1 MPTVVQQTI
10 PEKIKQRRSQMLV
23 HSCLYYDMDD
33 SIIDDH
39 TWQRWADEL
48 SELQNEYPQHCK
60 VDFFDKEFIG
70 WDGSSGYHLPLRDP
84 WVRNKAAQILSYSEK
99 NCVQPEEDVIQYTGN
114 LEEFM

>member
-1 MPTVVQQTI
+1 MVQQTI

-23 HSCLYYDMDD
+23 HSCLYYDMDE

-48 SELQNEYPQHCK
+48 SELQNANPQHCK
-60 VDFFDKEFIG
+60 INFFDKEFDG
-70 WDGSSGYHLPLRDP
+70 WDGTSGYHLPLRNP
-84 WVRNKAAQILSYSEK
+84 YVQSKARQILSYNEK
-99 NCVQPEEDVIQYTGN
+99 NCVQPHKDVIQYTGN

>member
-1 MPTVVQQTI
+1 MVQQTI

-23 HSCLYYDMDD
+23 HSCLYYDMDE

-48 SELQNEYPQHCK
+48 AELQNEYPEHCRLK
-60 VDFFDKEFIG
+60 FFDKEFIA
-70 WDGSSGYHLPLRDP
+70 WDGTSGYHLPLRDP
-84 WVRNKAAQILSYSEK
+84 YVQSQARKILDYHEK
-99 NCVQPEEDVIQYTGN
+99 NSVQPQPEVIQYTGN

>member
-1 MPTVVQQTI
+1 MVQQTI

-60 VDFFDKEFIG
+60 IGLFDKEFVG
-70 WDGSSGYHLPLRDP
+70 WDGTSGYHLPLRDP

>member
-60 VDFFDKEFIG
+60 IGFFDKEFVG
-70 WDGSSGYHLPLRDP
+70 WDGTSGYHLPLRDP

-99 NCVQPEEDVIQYTGN
+99 NCVQPEEDVIQYTNN

>member
-1 MPTVVQQTI
+1 MVQQTI

>member
-1 MPTVVQQTI
+1 
-10 PEKIKQRRSQMLV
+10 
-23 HSCLYYDMDD
+23 MDD
-33 SIIDDH
+33 SVIDDH

-60 VDFFDKEFIG
+60 IGFFDKEFVG
-70 WDGSSGYHLPLRDP
+70 WDGTSGYHLPLRNP
-84 WVRNKAAQILSYSEK
+84 WVRNKAAQILSYNEK

>member
-1 MPTVVQQTI
+1 MVQQTI

-60 VDFFDKEFIG
+60 IGFFDKEFVG
-70 WDGSSGYHLPLRDP
+70 WDGTSGYHLPLRDP
-84 WVRNKAAQILSYSEK
+84 WVRNKATQILSYSEK

>member
-1 MPTVVQQTI
+1 VVQQTI

-60 VDFFDKEFIG
+60 IGFFDKEFVG
-70 WDGSSGYHLPLRDP
+70 WDGTSGYHLPLRDP
-84 WVRNKAAQILSYSEK
+84 WVRNKATQILSYSEK

>member
-1 MPTVVQQTI
+1 VVQQTI

-60 VDFFDKEFIG
+60 IGFFDKEFVG
-70 WDGSSGYHLPLRDP
+70 WDGTSGYHLPLRDP

>member
-1 MPTVVQQTI
+1 VVQQTI

>member
-60 VDFFDKEFIG
+60 IGFFDKEFVG
-70 WDGSSGYHLPLRDP
+70 WDGTSGYHLPLRDP
-84 WVRNKAAQILSYSEK
+84 WVRNKATQILSYSEK

>member
-1 MPTVVQQTI
+1 MVQQTI

-60 VDFFDKEFIG
+60 IGFFDKEFVG
-70 WDGSSGYHLPLRDP
+70 WDGTSGYHLPLRDP